1 MTVEPIKTVPRSA
14 EQRLSE
20 CRQILRAE
28 MGRAIFCKNDQD
40 KRLLAAGWKLKYSAT
55 MFEQLI
61 RVAKDK
67 SARRIIAN
75 WRIDAF
81 DALKRKHK

>member
-1 MTVEPIKTVPRSA
+1 MMVEPLKTVPRSA

>member
-1 MTVEPIKTVPRSA
+1 MMVEHLKTVMRDA
-14 EQRLSE
+14 EQRLNE
-20 CRQILRAE
+20 CRQILRDE
-28 MGRAIFCKNDQD
+28 MGCAIFCKNDQD

>member
-1 MTVEPIKTVPRSA
+1 MMVEPLKTVPRNA
-14 EQRLSE
+14 EQRLNDL
-20 CRQILRAE
+20 RQILKAE
-28 MGRAIFCKNDQD
+28 MGCAIFCKNDQD

-55 MFEQLI
+55 MVEQLI

>member
-1 MTVEPIKTVPRSA
+1 MTVEPLKTVMRDA
-14 EQRLSE
+14 EQRLNE
-20 CRQILRAE
+20 CRQILRDE

-81 DALKRKHK
+81 DALKRKNK

>member
-1 MTVEPIKTVPRSA
+1 MMVEHLKTVPRRA
-14 EQRLSE
+14 EQRLNE
-20 CRQILRAE
+20 CRKILKDE
-28 MGRAIFCKNDQD
+28 MGCAIFCKNDQD

>member
-1 MTVEPIKTVPRSA
+1 MMVEPPKTVMRDA

-20 CRQILRAE
+20 CRQILRDE
-28 MGRAIFCKNDQD
+28 MGKAIFCKNDQD

>member
-1 MTVEPIKTVPRSA
+1 MTAMRSA

-20 CRQILRAE
+20 CRQILRDE
-28 MGRAIFCKNDQD
+28 MGKAIFCKNDQD

-81 DALKRKHK
+81 DALKRKNK